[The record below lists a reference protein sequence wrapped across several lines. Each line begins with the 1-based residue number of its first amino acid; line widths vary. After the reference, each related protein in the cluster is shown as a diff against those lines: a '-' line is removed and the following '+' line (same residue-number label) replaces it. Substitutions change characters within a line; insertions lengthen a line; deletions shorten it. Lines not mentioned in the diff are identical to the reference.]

1 VSAPVD
7 CAIVGAGPAGLAA
20 AVAARR
26 HGLSTV
32 VLDEQAMPG
41 GQIYRAIESVAR
53 ERRER
58 LDVLGSDYAAG
69 LSLVNEFRQSG
80 VTYRPSSAVFRI
92 DDDGTVYFTDEHGA
106 DALKAHAVV
115 IATGAIERAV
125 PIPGWTLPG
134 VLGCGGAQVLL
145 KSADAVPA
153 GRVFLAGSGPLLL
166 LYACQLLR
174 AGVRVSGI
182 LESTP
187 VENYLRA
194 TARLPLA
201 LRARNYLGKGLR
213 MMREIRR
220 AGIPV
225 WRGVTELR
233 AIGVARLESIE
244 FRSRGGIRREA
255 ADLLFL
261 HEGVVPNVNLAFSVG
276 CDKRWDA
283 LQRCFRPVLTP
294 SGETSLRNIFVAGD
308 SAGIAGAKA
317 AEHAGT
323 LCAIAIAERLQR
335 IDASAAARLASD
347 VRQLLANELRF
358 RPFLDTLYRPT
369 QATVAP
375 RDATTIACR
384 CEEVTAGEIR
394 ALVKQGC
401 VGPNQM
407 KAFVRCG
414 MGPCQGRWCGLT
426 VVELIAEER
435 GVDVSEVGYYRL
447 RSPVKPVTLGE
458 LAALP
463 LTLEDPASR
472 SVTCG

>member
-1 VSAPVD
+1 MSAPVD

-20 AVAARR
+20 AVSARR
-26 HGLSTV
+26 HGLSAV
-32 VLDEQAMPG
+32 VLDEQGMPG
-41 GQIYRAIESVAR
+41 GQIYRAIETVAH

-58 LDVLGSDYAAG
+58 LEIFGSDYVAG
-69 LSLVNEFRQSG
+69 LPLIEQFRNSG
-80 VTYRPSSAVFRI
+80 AQYRPLSAVWRI
-92 DDDGTVYFTDEHGA
+92 DDDGTVYFTDQGGA
-106 DALKAHAVV
+106 NSIKAHAVV

-145 KSADAVPA
+145 KSADAVPV

-174 AGVRVSGI
+174 AGVRVNGI

-187 VENYLRA
+187 SENYVRA
-194 TARLPLA
+194 AAHLPRAFLARD
-201 LRARNYLGKGLR
+201 YLGKGLR
-213 MMREIRR
+213 MMREIRS
-220 AGIPV
+220 AGIPF
-225 WRGVTELR
+225 WRGVTGLR
-233 AIGVARLESIE
+233 AIGDTRLASIQ
-244 FRSRGGIRREA
+244 FRSRGREQREA

-276 CDKRWDA
+276 CDKVWDP
-283 LQRCFRPVLTP
+283 LQRCFRPVLTT

-308 SAGIAGAKA
+308 SAAIGGAKA
-317 AEHAGT
+317 AEHAGV
-323 LCAIAIAERLQR
+323 LCAIAIAERLGR
-335 IDASAAARLASD
+335 INTSSAERLAAEE
-347 VRQLLANELRF
+347 RRLQRRHLRI

-375 RDATTIACR
+375 RDPGTIACR

-394 ALVKQGC
+394 TLVKQGC

-414 MGPCQGRWCGLT
+414 MGPCQGRLCGLT

-435 GVDVSEVGYYRL
+435 NVDVSDVGYYRL

-463 LTLEDPASR
+463 PVPEDST
-472 SVTCG
+472 S